1 MQRSYLCALVGLVGA
16 LAAPARADAPRVTT
30 TYFVTGRETP
40 RSCPQPVTVV
50 RRMGDGDEALQEPLL
65 GCDGRV
71 RPEVVR
77 AVSILARPRG
87 TERPGDDDPVR
98 EVHEGLLE
106 RLQAL
111 SDAFEGRPIEIL
123 SGFRPESAPTSR
135 HHHARALDL
144 RVVGV
149 DRARVR
155 DVAARLPR
163 TGVGWYPNSVFV
175 HVDVREESAYWVD
188 LSGPGEPPRYVEG
201 AAPPPVSRGDVQVAE
216 VDEPPPTPEAIEA
229 LQREVDDALVGI
241 RVEGFE

>member
-1 MQRSYLCALVGLVGA
+1 MQRSYLYALIGLVGA
-16 LAAPARADAPRVTT
+16 LAVPARADAPRVTT
-30 TYFVTGRETP
+30 TYFASGNETP
-40 RSCPQPVTVV
+40 PSCPQPVTVV
-50 RRMGDGDEALQEPLL
+50 RRMGDGDEEVREPLL
-65 GCDGRV
+65 ACDGRV
-71 RPEVVR
+71 RPEAVR

-87 TERPGDDDPVR
+87 TERPGDDEPVR
-98 EVHEGLLE
+98 ELHEGLLE

-111 SDAFEGRPIEIL
+111 STAFEGRPIEIL

-149 DRARVR
+149 ARERVR

-175 HVDVREESAYWVD
+175 HIDVREESAYWVD
-188 LSGPGEPPRYVEG
+188 VSRPGEPPQYVEG
-201 AAPPPVSRGDVQVAE
+201 AVPPPVSRAE
-216 VDEPPPTPEAIEA
+216 VEVADADEAPPTPEAIEA
-229 LQREVDDALVGI
+229 LQREVDDALAGI

>member
-1 MQRSYLCALVGLVGA
+1 MQRSYLYAFIGLVGA
-16 LAAPARADAPRVTT
+16 LAVPARADAPRVTT
-30 TYFVTGRETP
+30 TFFVSGRETP
-40 RSCPQPVTVV
+40 RNCPQPVTVV
-50 RRMGDGDEALQEPLL
+50 RHMGDGHEEVREPLL
-65 GCDGRV
+65 GCDRRV
-71 RPEVVR
+71 RAEAVR
-77 AVSILARPRG
+77 AVSVLARPRG
-87 TERPGDDDPVR
+87 TDRPGEGEPVR
-98 EVHEGLLE
+98 ELHAGLLE

-123 SGFRPESAPTSR
+123 SGFRPASAPTSR

-155 DVAARLPR
+155 DVVARLPQ

-188 LSGPGEPPRYVEG
+188 VSGPGQPPQYVEG
-201 AAPPPVSRGDVQVAE
+201 AVPPPVSRGDVQVADA
-216 VDEPPPTPEAIEA
+216 DEPPPSPEAIEA
-229 LQREVDDALVGI
+229 LQAEVDDALAGI